1 LALHATLMNELYPL
15 KFKPVFDDRVWGG
28 DKIRTQM
35 GLDFSPMDRCAEA
48 WILSGYE
55 GKQTTV
61 SNGFLVGNE
70 LNELV
75 EIYMDDLIG
84 GKVFETSG
92 DVFPLLI
99 KFIDA
104 REWLSIQVHPG
115 DDLARK
121 RNQTN
126 GKTEMWYVIDAD
138 KGAQL
143 ISGFNKKV
151 TQKQYLEHLQN
162 KSLPDILNFEK
173 VNAGD
178 VFFMPAGRIHALG
191 PGVLLT
197 EIQQTSDAT
206 YRIYD
211 WDRVDADGKGRD
223 LHTELALAAIDF
235 NHYSEYK
242 TNYKQRLN
250 ETANL
255 VTCPYFTTN
264 LLELAQPLRKEY
276 EDLDSFVIFI
286 CMEGSMMLKYRND
299 GKMVAGRGE
308 VVLIPASL
316 GRVEIHPVDSVKF
329 LEVYI
334 A

>member
-1 LALHATLMNELYPL
+1 MNELYPL

-28 DKIRTQM
+28 DKIRTRL
-35 GLDFSPMDRCAEA
+35 GLDFAPMDRCAEA
-48 WILSGYE
+48 WVLSGYE
-55 GKQTTV
+55 GRQTIV
-61 SNGFLVGNE
+61 SNGFLAGNE

-75 EIYMDDLIG
+75 EVYMDDLVG

-121 RNQTN
+121 RNLLN
-126 GKTEMWYVIDAD
+126 GKTEMWYVIDAEKD
-138 KGAQL
+138 AQL
-143 ISGFNKKV
+143 ISGFSKKV
-151 TQKQYLEHLQN
+151 TQKQYLDHLQN
-162 KSLPDILNFEK
+162 KSLPGILNYEK

-178 VFFMPAGRIHALG
+178 VFFMPAGRVHALG

-211 WDRVDADGKGRD
+211 WDRLDANGKGRE

-235 NHYSEYK
+235 NIYPEYRTHYK
-242 TNYKQRLN
+242 HIHN
-250 ETANL
+250 ETVNL
-255 VTCPYFTTN
+255 VDCAYFTTN
-264 LLELAQPLRKEY
+264 LLELAQPLRKNY
-276 EDLDSFVIFI
+276 EELDSFVIYI
-286 CMEGSMMLKYRND
+286 CVEGGMMLRYGNGEKIGLMN
-299 GKMVAGRGE
+299 GE
-308 VVLIPASL
+308 VILIPATL
-316 GRVEIHPVDSVKF
+316 GLVEIFPDKKVKF
-329 LEVYI
+329 LEVFI
-334 A
+334 S